1 MQAGIEWGYRRKYK
15 MAKIHSYRL
24 TNRLIKLE
32 MTLISVTGKL
42 IIRAVG
48 PCDQNANISHTH
60 THTHTHALPALWL
73 QLAGTDWF
81 LLEGCHMLGY
91 WKVCGHCANL
101 FDLLVLPSLE

>member
-60 THTHTHALPALWL
+60 THTHTLFQH
-73 QLAGTDWF
+73 F
-81 LLEGCHMLGY
+81 GCN
-91 WKVCGHCANL
+91 W
-101 FDLLVLPSLE
+101 LVLIGSSLKAVICWGTGRFVGIVPTSLIC